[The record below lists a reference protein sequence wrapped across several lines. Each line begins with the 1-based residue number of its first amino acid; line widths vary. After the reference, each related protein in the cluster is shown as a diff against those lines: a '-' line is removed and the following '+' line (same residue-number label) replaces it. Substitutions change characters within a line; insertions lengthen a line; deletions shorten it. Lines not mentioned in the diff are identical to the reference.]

1 VPEIRY
7 SCFGETFGI
16 IYPESIMRKTLFP
29 ALAGLVLLAGCAQHY
44 VIVRTDFSRI
54 YINNK
59 PKFKDGYYYYKDAT
73 GQETSISSGRVR
85 EVSPA
90 NMVDDPNAKF
100 KSVQT
105 K

>member
-1 VPEIRY
+1 
-7 SCFGETFGI
+7 
-16 IYPESIMRKTLFP
+16 MRKTLLP

-73 GQETSISSGRVR
+73 GQQTSISSGKVR

-90 NMVDDPNAKF
+90 DMVTDPNAGF
-100 KSVQT
+100 RSGPAR
-105 K
+105 